1 MYVKPS
7 LITNSQ
13 SPKSVEP
20 GKRALHNP
28 SVAPQLLATLD
39 ASPRNPRGD
48 ASLAK
53 GLPVS
58 LRIIPFVRM
67 HFDRT
72 LAWTTSSPVQ
82 GRDSIYH
89 IIYHLL
95 QHRGV
100 RNVRSCTP
108 HRQWY
113 TSSTD
118 HKMALRAWFA
128 LIRRVW
134 ACSLLPFFTPLAG
147 TVAESTEA
155 LDQPIS
161 PASLSLSSSSL
172 CSFFHTPAC
181 CQSLR
186 RRQQVMPLPQPISW
200 GNISHCKPDLSTN
213 TMPVSAAR
221 SAIRGRPPLGL
232 GGSGGKSGSIT
243 FHNSSDISIFAIPNF
258 TKLHRFC

>member
-1 MYVKPS
+1 MNVKPS
-7 LITNSQ
+7 LITNGQ
-13 SPKSVEP
+13 SAEVVEP
-20 GKRALHNP
+20 SKGALDHP
-28 SVAPQLLATLD
+28 SVPSQLLATLD
-39 ASPRNPRGD
+39 ASPRNTRGD

-58 LRIIPFVRM
+58 LRVIPFVSVY
-67 HFDRT
+67 FDRT
-72 LAWTTSSPVQ
+72 LAWTTSSAVQ
-82 GRDSIYH
+82 RRDSIYH
-89 IIYHLL
+89 LF

-100 RNVRSCTP
+100 RNVRPRTLYGKRYTP
-108 HRQWY
+108 
-113 TSSTD
+113 SLD

-128 LIRRVW
+128 LIRRVRS
-134 ACSLLPFFTPLAG
+134 CSLAPFFTPLAG

-161 PASLSLSSSSL
+161 PASLSFSSSSL

-186 RRQQVMPLPQPISW
+186 RRQQVMPLPQPISC

-213 TMPVSAAR
+213 TIPVRAAR
-221 SAIRGRPPLGL
+221 SGIRGRPPFGL

-243 FHNSSDISIFAIPNF
+243 SHNSSDISIFAIPNF
-258 TKLHRFC
+258 TKLCGFC